1 MGALAAAILLAGGA
15 SAQTVFTAAVGPRC
29 KNESQPGFGLWTCP
43 GPAGYAVQF
52 SDEGNMVALTIAPWR
67 AIKKAGT
74 TAQWRGS
81 GKAFGEKVH
90 WIMRGGI
97 PRAAVIRTWRRA
109 DDDSEVLELS
119 VFAIEGA
126 KACAYGTVDI
136 HMANANEAALA
147 NADEAAGAGCRKN

>member
-1 MGALAAAILLAGGA
+1 
-15 SAQTVFTAAVGPRC
+15 
-29 KNESQPGFGLWTCP
+29 
-43 GPAGYAVQF
+43 
-52 SDEGNMVALTIAPWR
+52 MVALTIAPSR
-67 AIKKAGT
+67 ATEKAGT
-74 TAQWRGS
+74 TAQWRDS

-90 WIMRGGI
+90 WVMRGGI

-109 DDDSEVLELS
+109 DDDSEVQELS

-147 NADEAAGAGCRKN
+147 KADEAAGSGCRKN